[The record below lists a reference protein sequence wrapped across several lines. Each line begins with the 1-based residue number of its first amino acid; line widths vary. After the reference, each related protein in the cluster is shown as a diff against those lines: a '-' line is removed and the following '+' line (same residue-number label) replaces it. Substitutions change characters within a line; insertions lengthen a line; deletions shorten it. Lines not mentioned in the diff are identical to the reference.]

1 MTSILLHL
9 GPDHQLTP
17 DKLEAAALAGQL
29 SVRLSD
35 AARMAMESSR
45 DALEAARAAG
55 QPIYGLTT
63 GFGPHVCYPAASD
76 ALQGA
81 GLIAHLAAGAGAFA
95 PAPVVRATVIART
108 QALAQGYSGVDASLA
123 ESLLGLVKH
132 GIAPA
137 VPEIGSVGASGD
149 LTPLAHIVRVLTGE
163 GTTIHRGRREPAIR
177 ALLRAGL
184 RPLSLSSR
192 EALGLVNGT
201 AFMTAYLSLA
211 VARAERLVETA
222 ERLTG
227 WLYRSLGARRAAL
240 DARLHHA
247 RGHAGQRRSAEV
259 IRTEI
264 AWGDPAESEDDT
276 RTLQEVYALRCA
288 PQILGACR
296 DNIAHARRLTEAE
309 LNGVSDNPLVFSDGP
324 AVLHGGNFQGQQI
337 AFAADA
343 LNAAI
348 TQVGVLAERQLDL
361 LLDPK
366 RGVVGEAPL
375 LLAWEPGE
383 TSGLAGAQLTATA
396 LVAELRHHAQMSAV
410 ASIPTNG
417 GNQDVV
423 SMGTMAARTAY
434 GQTERLAPI
443 LAAVGMALAQLGHLR
458 RHERAGGT
466 PVTAPPWMPR
476 FAPLKQ
482 DRALHEDLHRIA
494 ARWLQPTDALAMMPV
509 LVDSDSHEVAMAE
522 EGALDVDAPDM
533 GASDID
539 VSDMGAPDMNAP
551 GMDVP
556 ESHGPD
562 LPHQGDG
569 APSPDSEL
577 PSWE

>member
-9 GPDHQLTP
+9 GPDYTLTP
-17 DKLEAAALAGQL
+17 DKLEAAALAEQL
-29 SVRLSD
+29 SVLLSD
-35 AARMAMESSR
+35 EARAGMDASR
-45 DALEAARAAG
+45 DALEAAREAG
-55 QPIYGLTT
+55 HPIYGLTT

-81 GLIAHLAAGAGAFA
+81 GLIAHLAAGSGTYA
-95 PAPVVRATVIART
+95 PAPIVRATLLARA
-108 QALAQGYSGVDASLA
+108 QVLAQGHSGVDASLA
-123 ESLLGLVKH
+123 EALLGLAKH
-132 GIAPA
+132 GIVPA

-163 GTTIHRGRREPAIR
+163 GVTLHRGRREPAMR

-184 RPLSLSSR
+184 RPLTLSSR

-201 AFMTAYLSLA
+201 AFMTAYLALA

-227 WLYRSLGARRAAL
+227 WLYRALGARRAAL

-264 AWGDPAESEDDT
+264 AWGDPAEAEDDT
-276 RTLQEVYALRCA
+276 RALQEVYALRCA

-296 DNIAHARRLTEAE
+296 DNIAHARTLTEAE
-309 LNGVSDNPLVFSDGP
+309 LNGVSDNPVVFADGP

-343 LNAAI
+343 LNAAV
-348 TQVGVLAERQLDL
+348 TQIGVLVERQLDV

-375 LLAWEPGE
+375 LLAWQPGA
-383 TSGLAGAQLTATA
+383 TSGFAGAQLTATA

-417 GNQDVV
+417 GNQDIV
-423 SMGTMAARTAY
+423 SMGTLAARTAY
-434 GQTERLAPI
+434 TQTERLAPI
-443 LAAVGMALAQLGHLR
+443 LAALGMALVQLSHLR
-458 RHERAGGT
+458 RHERAEGT
-466 PVTAPPWMPR
+466 PVTTPPWMPR

-482 DRALHEDLHRIA
+482 DRPLHEDLHRIA
-494 ARWLQPTDALAMMPV
+494 ARWLQPTDAPAMVPILAWSSLP
-509 LVDSDSHEVAMAE
+509 AE
-522 EGALDVDAPDM
+522 GEDP
-533 GASDID
+533 S
-539 VSDMGAPDMNAP
+539 P
-551 GMDVP
+551 
-556 ESHGPD
+556 
-562 LPHQGDG
+562 QGDG
-569 APSPDSEL
+569 APSADAGL
-577 PSWE
+577 PAWE